1 MFNADVSFSVKGPPA
16 KGLLDLHK
24 RRRVSYY
31 SDEDYVP
38 DPDSDDYAKKNDVT
52 SNRQRSRVKPGK
64 IVDLDSRNVEI

>member
-1 MFNADVSFSVKGPPA
+1 MFNADVLFSVKGPPA

-24 RRRVSYY
+24 RRRVSYD

-38 DPDSDDYAKKNDVT
+38 DPDDYAKKNDVT
-52 SNRQRSRVKPGK
+52 SNRQRNRVKPGK